1 MQSWREGFANLFK
14 YERYLNIGECGIT
27 VAQSVNDK
35 AKMGLSSLIHALHEL
50 DSYAIARIVTKDGKD
65 PQLLVMAPFIEPDVE
80 GLLDIPVP
88 FAEDVR
94 VYRFPPLDRAIT
106 TSGATMKK
114 HRNLPNDDLV
124 KTMSDYV
131 DAMDLSTF
139 GKDEDGY
146 GNILTM

>member
-1 MQSWREGFANLFK
+1 M
-14 YERYLNIGECGIT
+14 GECGIT

-80 GLLDIPVP
+80 ALLDIPVP

-94 VYRFPPLDRAIT
+94 VYRFPPLDRVIT
-106 TSGATMKK
+106 TSGVTMKK
-114 HRNLPNDDLV
+114 HRNLPSDDLV

-139 GKDEDGY
+139 GKNEDGY
-146 GNILTM
+146 AIF